1 MKLKPLIFQIDI
13 QIILLHGLLLNY
25 IVGQKEKNKYIRKPE
40 YKGVGQDFKLAEACR
55 RFKIGGNIAALCA
68 ISAWNLHALG
78 LWFRKTVG
86 SVAWEQYWIIA
97 SVQYD
102 IRHSLT
108 CSICCSALWIAICF
122 YLLWKQ
128 VCFLW
133 YI

>member
-1 MKLKPLIFQIDI
+1 MGRENNYHLWGEREREGAYFSLKQLKLKPLIFQIDI

-68 ISAWNLHALG
+68 ISAWNLHMLG

-86 SVAWEQYWIIA
+86 SVA
-97 SVQYD
+97 
-102 IRHSLT
+102 
-108 CSICCSALWIAICF
+108 
-122 YLLWKQ
+122 
-128 VCFLW
+128 
-133 YI
+133 